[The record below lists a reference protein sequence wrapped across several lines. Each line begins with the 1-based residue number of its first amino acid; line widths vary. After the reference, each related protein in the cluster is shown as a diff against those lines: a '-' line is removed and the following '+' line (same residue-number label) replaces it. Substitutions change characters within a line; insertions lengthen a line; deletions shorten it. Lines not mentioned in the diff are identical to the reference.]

1 MAVQQHEEG
10 MRILPLLEYRAVLR
24 KPRRAGFAENV
35 AEFLGAESGKQ
46 RQTGNQRGSTVAM
59 VPPWPQRLE
68 PAT

>member
-35 AEFLGAESGKQ
+35 AEFLGAESREQ
-46 RQTGNQRGSTVAM
+46 RQIGNQREGDCSHGSSVAS
-59 VPPWPQRLE
+59 
-68 PAT
+68 AT